1 MPSGCVDEFTREALS
16 LTVNRTFTSRDVI
29 GARPHRRPGLIDGPA
44 SVFVGAAG
52 GRKISFAASSP
63 AGELAAPSNKT
74 MSQTTWYQNRGPA
87 RTGQDLVQPMGWL
100 NVRKVASGH
109 IKIQI
114 HRNCAGGLEKGSAVE
129 VPSSALFDLAATLCF
144 VFASLRTSEG
154 AASRLALPNQ
164 LIQV

>member
-1 MPSGCVDEFTREALS
+1 
-16 LTVNRTFTSRDVI
+16 
-29 GARPHRRPGLIDGPA
+29 
-44 SVFVGAAG
+44 
-52 GRKISFAASSP
+52 
-63 AGELAAPSNKT
+63 
-74 MSQTTWYQNRGPA
+74 
-87 RTGQDLVQPMGWL
+87 MGWL

-114 HRNCAGGLEKGSAVE
+114 HRNCAGGLAKGSAVE